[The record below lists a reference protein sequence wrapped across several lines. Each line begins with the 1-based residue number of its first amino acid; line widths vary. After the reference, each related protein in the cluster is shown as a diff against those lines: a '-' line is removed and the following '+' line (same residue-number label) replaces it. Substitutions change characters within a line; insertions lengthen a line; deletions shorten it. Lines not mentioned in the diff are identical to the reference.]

1 MLAFEL
7 PPQAG
12 GFAAMLVQ
20 RVPPFGALGGSIA
33 NLIYPYFLEQKG
45 WR

>member
-7 PPQAG
+7 PPRAG
-12 GFAAMLVQ
+12 SFDALLVVIAMI
-20 RVPPFGALGGSIA
+20 GALGGSIA